1 MILLHI
7 APSLFLHVWVGIE
20 ESCVVVCY
28 CKWLDWV
35 VSLLLLLFL
44 LLVFLVVIVGRIGVV
59 GCCRRFDCNMFC
71 GLGECIR
78 ETILL
83 LRLVF

>member
-35 VSLLLLLFL
+35 VCRSFFFL
-44 LLVFLVVIVGRIGVV
+44 LLVFLVVIVGRIGVLA
-59 GCCRRFDCNMFC
+59 CCRRFDCDMVC
-71 GLGECIR
+71 GLGECIC